1 MRMLDHGERLDDP
14 DLHSILVRVLEL
26 YRPERVYLFG
36 SRARG
41 DHRDDSD
48 FDLLAVLP
56 DDADEERLRSRRF
69 YENCWDLPRSA
80 DVLIWRRTSFDA
92 QAARVVASLPATVV
106 REGKLLYA
114 A

>member
-1 MRMLDHGERLDDP
+1 MAGFGERPEDANVQ
-14 DLHSILVRVLEL
+14 SILARVVEL

-92 QAARVVASLPATVV
+92 QAARVVASLPATVL
-106 REGKLLYA
+106 REGRLLYA